1 MKVQLKRRLATLACA
16 LPRKSQGAPTGK
28 NLFILLVCSYE
39 IAGDPRVQWIA
50 RLLDDRGRKPHR
62 VPFECR
68 VGMANADFLKPTARA
83 DPISEHACQQSL
95 PVGAAGDKSLE
106 PIVLAYVVAIV
117 MQMLP
122 IFLQS
127 GPAHRVDDRQRAVLT
142 RRNRIAN
149 GHVVEI
155 NRLVHKNSE

>member
-1 MKVQLKRRLATLACA
+1 MKVPLKPRLGRFSLRV
-16 LPRKSQGAPTGK
+16 PRKSQGAPAGK

-39 IAGDPRVQWIA
+39 ITGDPRVQWIA
-50 RLLDDRGRKPHR
+50 RLLDDLGRKPHR

-68 VGMANADFLKPTARA
+68 VDMANADFFKPTARA
-83 DPISEHACQQSL
+83 DPIGEHAHQQSL

-106 PIVLAYVVAIV
+106 PVVLAHVVAII

-127 GPAHRVDDRQRAVLT
+127 GPAHCVNDRQRAVLT
-142 RRNRIAN
+142 RRNRVAN
-149 GHVVEI
+149 GDIVEI
-155 NRLVHKNSE
+155 NRLVYKNSE

>member
-1 MKVQLKRRLATLACA
+1 
-16 LPRKSQGAPTGK
+16 
-28 NLFILLVCSYE
+28 
-39 IAGDPRVQWIA
+39 
-50 RLLDDRGRKPHR
+50 
-62 VPFECR
+62 
-68 VGMANADFLKPTARA
+68 MANADFLKPTARA
-83 DPISEHACQQSL
+83 DPIGEHAHQQSL
-95 PVGAAGDKSLE
+95 PVGTAGDKSLK

-142 RRNRIAN
+142 RRNRVADGN
-149 GHVVEI
+149 VVEL